1 MPKVVGLLK
10 ENISQLP
17 KGASRS
23 SIADLRVRISPKNN
37 GIRIMKLKLSC
48 GRSILFSE
56 IPEKGPVRL
65 KPVLQSVKDS
75 HPQIYQS
82 WCEGDGKLR
91 ESLPVF
97 VNGEHIRYKEGME
110 TKLHNGDE
118 VYIVPLITGG

>member
-1 MPKVVGLLK
+1 
-10 ENISQLP
+10 
-17 KGASRS
+17 
-23 SIADLRVRISPKNN
+23 
-37 GIRIMKLKLSC
+37 MKIKLSC
-48 GRSILFSE
+48 GKNILLSE
-56 IPEKGPVRL
+56 FPEKGPVRL
-65 KPVLQSVKDS
+65 IPVLQSVKES

-110 TKLHNGDE
+110 TELHNGDE